1 MKLAAAA
8 ILMIFC
14 LSACVVVVNAT
25 LSERVERYRDV
36 SGVGEVVMKARGTL
50 HIVQGDDESL
60 RIEGT
65 ESAVKSVRVRQRGDV
80 LLIENRADFDIDL
93 LPPIGW
99 RYPQEVDI
107 YLSVESIDT
116 ISLHGHG
123 NIEMGNLN
131 AANLHLGVEGHGEMK
146 LGKVVSDK
154 AYLTVNGHGDIR
166 VQEMLADT
174 IETKLEGHGS
184 VDLDFVD
191 ARYLSIDIQGHGQ
204 LRMGG
209 RTEIQVVMIEGHGN
223 YYARNL
229 TSKEA
234 NITIVD
240 HGSAGVWVTDSL
252 TMDVERHASFRVKGE
267 PLVNNL
273 SDEA

>member
-1 MKLAAAA
+1 MKLAAVA
-8 ILMIFC
+8 ILIFC
-14 LSACVVVVNAT
+14 LSGCVVVVNAT
-25 LSERVERYRDV
+25 MSERVERYRDV

-65 ESAVKSVRVRQRGDV
+65 KSAVESIRVRQRGDV

-93 LPPIGW
+93 FPLIDW
-99 RYPQEVDI
+99 RYPGQVDI
-107 YLSVESIDT
+107 YLSIESIDA

-123 NIEMGNLN
+123 NVEMGNLN
-131 AANLHLGVEGHGEMK
+131 AENLHLGVQGHGEMK

-154 AYLTVNGHGDIR
+154 AYLTMDGHGDVR
-166 VQEMLADT
+166 VQEILADR
-174 IETKLEGHGS
+174 IETRLKGHGS

-191 ARYLSIDIQGHGQ
+191 ARYLSIDIQGHGRV
-204 LRMGG
+204 RMSGH
-209 RTEIQVVMIEGHGN
+209 TEIQVVVIEGHGN
-223 YYARNL
+223 YHARNL

-252 TMDVERHASFRVKGE
+252 TMDVARHGSIRIKGE
-267 PLVNNL
+267 PRVNNL